1 MSSAAPDT
9 HSLTLHG
16 LPVVSVPSFGTG
28 VLSIPS
34 NYTAVINNELWLVNK
49 DHNTGVLTRVCQISL
64 PQGYKLAPDQAP
76 APYDPEGTDMIPSH
90 LQGCVHGLLNKHLK
104 MQPKL
109 AGMRAYAV
117 QRWLYNYQLNLSNLV
132 NDEQYLDE
140 RRQRQDALRH
150 KEADDIGHA
159 ERVKY
164 IQEEAIR
171 GKKRLDQVY
180 EAGAP
185 AAAP

>member
-1 MSSAAPDT
+1 
-9 HSLTLHG
+9 
-16 LPVVSVPSFGTG
+16 
-28 VLSIPS
+28 
-34 NYTAVINNELWLVNK
+34 
-49 DHNTGVLTRVCQISL
+49 
-64 PQGYKLAPDQAP
+64 
-76 APYDPEGTDMIPSH
+76 MIPSH

-185 AAAP
+185 AAAPESRAHRLRVRGAGGLAPSSLRQAAGTPP